1 MSKCIGIDLGTGTS
15 EVAVMENGQAT
26 IIANSEGDRT
36 TPSIAAYKSDGTTL
50 VGKAAKNQA
59 AMNPKGTVY
68 AIKRFIGHTYDEMGE
83 WPKIVPYKVVKNQ
96 NNMAYVEINGKTYS
110 PEQISA
116 EILMKMK
123 KTAEDYT
130 GEKITDAVITVPA
143 YFNSNQKQAT
153 MDAGKIAGLNVLR
166 LVAEPTAAALA
177 FGFDKKG
184 LNKKIAVVD
193 AGSGTEDVS
202 ILDVADGVFE
212 VLATSGDAQ
221 LGGTDFDNKIVDW
234 IIDDFKKN
242 NGIDLSKD
250 STAMQRIKD
259 AAEQAKIT
267 LSNQTTTNINIPFI
281 TADQNG
287 PKHLSMDL
295 TRAKFESLCSDLIER
310 HKKPMKQAVEDANL
324 KMSDIDEVLLI
335 GGTTRIPAIQN
346 AVKEVFGKE
355 GNKSINPDE
364 AVAMGAAI
372 QAGVL
377 SGTVKQ
383 DIVLLD
389 VAPLTLGIETVGGV
403 MTPLIP
409 KNTTIPTK
417 KSQVFSTAADGQTAV
432 TIHALQGERPMAKD
446 NKSLGQFNLDGI
458 PAAPRG
464 VPQIEVSFD
473 IDSNSIVTV
482 TAKDLGT
489 NKEQHITITGNG
501 NLSKEDIDKM
511 IKDAEAHADED
522 KKLKE
527 TADAKN
533 DAEATVNAVEKQI
546 KDYGDKV
553 SADEKKK
560 AEDALNALKE
570 AQKKDDIEDLKKK
583 TQECREAAMAIGQK
597 MYESAQQASTANAGN
612 SSASTSGTADDGTSY
627 TVHDD
632 NSKSA

>member
-1 MSKCIGIDLGTGTS
+1 MSRCIGIDLGTGNS
-15 EVAVMENGQAT
+15 CVAIMENGQPT
-26 IIANSEGDRT
+26 VIVNSEGDRT
-36 TPSIAAYKSDGTTL
+36 TPSFVGYKNDGTTL
-50 VGKAAKNQA
+50 VGKPAKNQA
-59 AMNPKGTVY
+59 IINPKGTVY

-110 PEQISA
+110 PEQVSA

-123 KTAEDYT
+123 KAAEDYT

-153 MDAGKIAGLNVLR
+153 KDAGQIAGLNVKR

-193 AGSGTEDVS
+193 AGSGTLDVS

-267 LSNQTTTNINIPFI
+267 LSNQTSATINIPFI

-287 PKHLSMDL
+287 PKHLSMEL
-295 TRAKFESLCSDLIER
+295 TRANFENMCSDLIER
-310 HKKPMKQAVEDANL
+310 HKKPMIQAVKDANL
-324 KMSDIDEVLLI
+324 SMSDISDILLV

-346 AVKEVFGKE
+346 VVKEVFGKE

-377 SGTVKQ
+377 NGDVKQ

-389 VAPLTLGIETVGGV
+389 VTPLTLGIETMGGV

-432 TIHALQGERPMAKD
+432 TIQVLQGERPMAKD

-473 IDSNSIVTV
+473 LNASNLLTV

-501 NLSKEDIDKM
+501 NLTKDEITKMTEDAKKHQEEDEKIKKEIDLKNQAESF
-511 IKDAEAHADED
+511 IYSAEKTLKDSSDKISEENKKLINASITSLKEAIEKKDSDLENKLKDAEQIFY
-522 KKLKE
+522 KISSKL
-527 TADAKN
+527 
-533 DAEATVNAVEKQI
+533 
-546 KDYGDKV
+546 
-553 SADEKKK
+553 
-560 AEDALNALKE
+560 
-570 AQKKDDIEDLKKK
+570 
-583 TQECREAAMAIGQK
+583 
-597 MYESAQQASTANAGN
+597 YESNSTKNNQSSESSNSGNADN
-612 SSASTSGTADDGTSY
+612 VAY
-627 TVHDD
+627 EVHDE
-632 NSKSA
+632 

>member
-36 TPSIAAYKSDGTTL
+36 TPSIVAYKSDGTTL

-96 NNMAYVEINGKTYS
+96 NNMAYVEINGKAYS

-389 VAPLTLGIETVGGV
+389 VTPLTLGIETVGGV

>member
-36 TPSIAAYKSDGTTL
+36 TPSIVAYKSDGTTL

-96 NNMAYVEINGKTYS
+96 NNMAYVEINGKAYS

-389 VAPLTLGIETVGGV
+389 VTPLTLGIETMGGV

-432 TIHALQGERPMAKD
+432 TIHVLQGERPMAKD

-612 SSASTSGTADDGTSY
+612 SSTSTSGTSDDGTSY

-632 NSKSA
+632 SSKSA